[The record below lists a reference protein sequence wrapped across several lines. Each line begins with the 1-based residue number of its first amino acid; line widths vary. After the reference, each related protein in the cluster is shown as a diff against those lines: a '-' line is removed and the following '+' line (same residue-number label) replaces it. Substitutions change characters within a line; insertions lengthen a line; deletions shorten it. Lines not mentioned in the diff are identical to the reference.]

1 MDETPAVVEQGTER
15 PEYQGMTMSDVT
27 FGYGS
32 SVHTSGGR
40 TSGSTSQ
47 PVLDHVSLDVPQ
59 HGILGIQGPSGR
71 GKSTMLKLLMR
82 YWDPDSGMISLSNIP
97 LPQVD
102 AGWRRRVQTMMG
114 QDTYLFD
121 GTIRENLTIACNSTD
136 SAASA
141 IPDSVLREALAKASA
156 LELVD
161 ALPNGLD
168 TRVGEL
174 GGRLSE
180 GEKQRIGLA
189 RMFLRDADL
198 VLFDEPTS
206 RLDAYNE
213 SVILGSVNNLAEQGS
228 AVVLVSHR
236 DSTMR
241 VADRILRM

>member
-1 MDETPAVVEQGTER
+1 MLVV
-15 PEYQGMTMSDVT
+15 
-27 FGYGS
+27 
-32 SVHTSGGR
+32 
-40 TSGSTSQ
+40 
-47 PVLDHVSLDVPQ
+47 
-59 HGILGIQGPSGR
+59 
-71 GKSTMLKLLMR
+71 
-82 YWDPDSGMISLSNIP
+82 IP
-97 LPQVD
+97 LIPP
-102 AGWRRRVQTMMG
+102 
-114 QDTYLFD
+114 
-121 GTIRENLTIACNSTD
+121 IRISRTTFP
-136 SAASA
+136 
-141 IPDSVLREALAKASA
+141 IPYCAKPSPRASA

-189 RMFLRDADL
+189 RMFLRDSDL

-213 SVILGSVNNLAEQGS
+213 SVILGSINDLAERGS

-241 VADRILRM
+241 IADRILRM

>member
-1 MDETPAVVEQGTER
+1 M
-15 PEYQGMTMSDVT
+15 
-27 FGYGS
+27 
-32 SVHTSGGR
+32 
-40 TSGSTSQ
+40 
-47 PVLDHVSLDVPQ
+47 
-59 HGILGIQGPSGR
+59 
-71 GKSTMLKLLMR
+71 
-82 YWDPDSGMISLSNIP
+82 
-97 LPQVD
+97 
-102 AGWRRRVQTMMG
+102 
-114 QDTYLFD
+114 
-121 GTIRENLTIACNSTD
+121 
-136 SAASA
+136 SAAPLAKRRAKTHFVQQASRYPA
-141 IPDSVLREALAKASA
+141 YRALAKASA

-168 TRVGEL
+168 TQVGEL

-213 SVILGSVNNLAEQGS
+213 SVILGSINDLAERGS

-241 VADRILRM
+241 IADRILRM

>member
-1 MDETPAVVEQGTER
+1 M
-15 PEYQGMTMSDVT
+15 
-27 FGYGS
+27 
-32 SVHTSGGR
+32 
-40 TSGSTSQ
+40 
-47 PVLDHVSLDVPQ
+47 
-59 HGILGIQGPSGR
+59 
-71 GKSTMLKLLMR
+71 
-82 YWDPDSGMISLSNIP
+82 
-97 LPQVD
+97 PQVD

-114 QDTYLFD
+114 QETYLFD
-121 GTIRENLTIACNSTD
+121 GTIRENLAIVCNDADFSDSGSNSGSNFCSNSSSNAGGD
-136 SAASA
+136 SADSSDSDLAHD

-161 ALPNGLD
+161 ALPNGLN

-213 SVILGSVNNLAEQGS
+213 SVILGSINDLAERGS

-241 VADRILRM
+241 IADRILRM